1 MDKTKNEYVLCAAIH
16 YDDGEINVRRSC
28 KNYPET
34 GIVICGF
41 RHSDIISIL
50 PINNRFRNDGKDY
63 KCIQGFITSKGRF
76 VSREEAYLI
85 AKNQNQLLNDFEGKA
100 KLFSEDIY

>member
-1 MDKTKNEYVLCAAIH
+1 MNEWILCSAIH
-16 YDDGEINVRRSC
+16 YDDGEINTKRRC

-41 RHSDIISIL
+41 RHPDVISIL
-50 PINNRFRNDGKDY
+50 PTNNSLRNDGKEY
-63 KCIQGFITSKGRF
+63 KCTQGFITSTGRF
-76 VSREEAYLI
+76 VNREEAYLI
-85 AKNQNQLLNDFEGKA
+85 AKKANQLLNDFEGKS